1 MKYYRSIIPFLA
13 LLLVGLFQGCIA
25 DKCSLREM
33 DENGEITLILKAPA
47 MDVDASLRQMSASQ
61 ESAVEKLHILVFK
74 TKDNTGSSLSEA
86 EETFAYVAP
95 ISTIRRLSTNDNFY
109 EVRARLR
116 VNDTTN
122 PYRLV
127 LIANHDFDTSILT
140 EGMTKSQLF
149 QNAEMMKAFSTAW
162 ATTAGATIPMWGESN
177 AQIIAKGVKFG
188 DCFDS
193 GSQDKIHLIRSLA
206 RVDVGLNFTGD
217 VTSETPNPT
226 ADTPFKLKSVRVYR
240 YATKFSV
247 PGSQQ
252 NTFRMQGATR
262 DPQPVLPSPLSLS
275 QDTKPFLFE
284 TTSESSSVREIY
296 IPERSKSEALDTR
309 ACLVVGG
316 VFDGSSKE
324 TFYRLD
330 FIKAPKVG
338 SPRDTAE
345 ALDILRNHRYRFNI
359 KKVTGPGNDTP
370 EDALISE
377 PINISFDV
385 VVWDEAEVGEVVYD
399 GQYYL
404 AVDKKDFEFGKDP
417 STQMLTIRT
426 NWPKGYKI
434 VDENGKEY
442 PRSQTAAEG
451 AGQWIF
457 FEAPT
462 GQTFAIDKDQKENI
476 SVLENTTGS
485 IRKIPSGKLFVQAG
499 RIKWPLTVTQLDK
512 VKLDIQLYEKLSK
525 DSPELSAHTI
535 SHLEMKESTS
545 TDDHAKYVAVKYTK
559 GAKLERFPLSN
570 QVEQFHWTLL
580 SDDPAKGEAIY
591 RVEMISGT
599 ALSDDFNITELSRF
613 KASKG
618 SAEATADLNVIYMA
632 YNAIP
637 YRERAMKTNMLLSNE
652 NYVLINIPAE
662 FYIKANAPYKLEV
675 ESIKIEKGSK
685 VTDTKGVVHDWEDNT
700 LVYEALSGQI
710 SGDKITFQPY
720 DWVHP
725 ETYTDSKGVTRSTT
739 PGELFSATVHLKIT
753 ATDPTRFFAEKKFK
767 INLTAGI
774 IQPEANSYI
783 MKSQQRVPILIPC
796 SRINTAADWYQQW
809 EEECEEVVE
818 YRNKLT
824 ASTAN
829 ISNAQRTA
837 YNNDGKCTLPRLEEN
852 DHNIE
857 AKVIWST
864 IVGPNRVAV
873 PTGDFSGI
881 ATLKPVVVDGKNY
894 LMVALNGKNKDDE
907 GNALVGVRRPG
918 EKEFL
923 WSWHIWVV
931 EEYPWKPA
939 GGRSPYPFLNRNLG
953 ARYVYGRRNGTVR
966 IPEVG
971 LAYQFGRKDPFY
983 LDRYRGR
990 ASLLDALDKNR
1001 IYLGDPAFE
1010 AQNMTGQKPVA
1021 YGTGLSYNKLYTM
1034 KQLIQYPYMF
1044 AGHDRNEGY
1053 ILEMGGPNWQFM
1065 NGATLWQGQAIYT
1078 RHDEKAR
1085 INLAVRTIKT
1095 PFDPSPYGWK
1105 VPSVGVYEMGKL
1117 LDIAPSLIP
1126 NNGLIKA
1133 SGNYYEYVIDS
1144 IVHLHTATT
1153 DIGGS
1158 GSSAIFNN
1166 GCFMLKPV
1174 GDDQWK
1180 MTFNTS
1186 AFYPNAP
1193 ATGLPVRSIS
1203 NERETDF
1210 LNYTEE
1216 GFYRSARSGR

>member
-1 MKYYRSIIPFLA
+1 MKYYRSFIPFLA
-13 LLLVGLFQGCIA
+13 FLLVGLFQGCIA
-25 DKCSLREM
+25 DKCNLREM

-47 MDVDASLRQMSASQ
+47 MDVDASLRQMSTSQ
-61 ESAVEKLHILVFK
+61 ESAVEKLQILVFK

-95 ISTIRRLSTNDNFY
+95 ISTIRRVNTSDNFY

-116 VNDTTN
+116 VDDNTN

-127 LIANHDFDTSILT
+127 LIANHDFDTSVLS
-140 EGMTKSQLF
+140 EGMTKAELF
-149 QNAEMMKAFSTAW
+149 ASDAMMKAFSSAW
-162 ATTAGATIPMWGESN
+162 ATTAGATLPMWGESN
-177 AQIIAKGVKFG
+177 KQIIAKGVKFG
-188 DCFDS
+188 DCFNTS
-193 GSQDKIHLIRSLA
+193 SQDKIHLIRSLA
-206 RVDVGLNFTGD
+206 RVDVGLNFSGD

-262 DPQPVLPSPLSLS
+262 EPLPVLPTPANLA
-275 QDTKPFLFE
+275 QDTKPLLFQ
-284 TTSESSSVREIY
+284 TSSESSSVREIY
-296 IPERSKSEALDTR
+296 IPERTKSEALDTR
-309 ACLVVGG
+309 ACIVVGG
-316 VFDGSSKE
+316 LFNGSTKE

-330 FIKAPKVG
+330 FIKAPKVS

-359 KKVTGPGNDTP
+359 KKVMGPGNDTP
-370 EDALISE
+370 EEALISE

-385 VVWDEAEVGEVVYD
+385 VVWDEAEVGEIKYD

-417 STQMLTIRT
+417 ATQSLTIRT
-426 NWPKGYKI
+426 NWPQGYKI

-442 PRSQTAAEG
+442 PRSKAVAEG

-457 FEAPT
+457 FETPA
-462 GQTFAIDKDQKENI
+462 GQTFAIDQDQQENI
-476 SVLENTTGS
+476 SVLENKTGS
-485 IRKIPSGKLFVQAG
+485 TRKIPSGKLFVQAG

-512 VKLDIQLYEKLSK
+512 VKLDIQLYERLSK

-535 SHLEMKESTS
+535 SQLEIKESTS

-559 GAKLERFPLSN
+559 GAKLERYPLSN
-570 QVEQFHWTLL
+570 HAEQFHWTLI
-580 SDDPAKGEAIY
+580 SDESEKGEALY

-599 ALSDDFNITELSRF
+599 ALSEDLNITELSRF
-613 KASKG
+613 KVSKG
-618 SAEATADLNVIYMA
+618 SSEASADLNVIYMQ

-637 YRERAMKTNMLLSNE
+637 YRERTMKTNMLLSNE

-675 ESIKIEKGSK
+675 ESIVVGNGSEIK
-685 VTDTKGVVHDWEDNT
+685 DPKGVVHDWEDNT

-720 DWVHP
+720 DWVHV
-725 ETYTDSKGVTRSTT
+725 EEYTDLKGVTRKTI
-739 PGELFSATVHLKIT
+739 PGKLFSAAVNLKIT
-753 ATDPTRFFAEKKFK
+753 ATDPTRFFPTKKFK

-809 EEECEEVVE
+809 EKEFEEVVE
-818 YRNKLT
+818 YRRKLPK
-824 ASTAN
+824 STNSITKAHYDQYV
-829 ISNAQRTA
+829 AT
-837 YNNDGKCTLPRLEEN
+837 GKSTLPRLEEN

-864 IVGPNRVAV
+864 IIGPNRINA

-881 ATLKPVVVDGKNY
+881 ETLKPVVVDGKNY
-894 LMVALNGKNKDDE
+894 LMVALHGASSDDE

-931 EEYPWKPA
+931 KDYPWKPVGA
-939 GGRSPYPFLNRNLG
+939 RSPMPFLNRNLG
-953 ARYVYGRRNGTVR
+953 ARYVYGRRNREVR

-983 LDRYRGR
+983 LDRYKGR
-990 ASLLDALDKNR
+990 AGLLDPIDKDR

-1010 AQNMTGQKPVA
+1010 AKNMEGQKPVA
-1021 YGTGLSYNKLYTM
+1021 YGGGVLSYNKLYTM
-1034 KQLIQYPYMF
+1034 KQLIQYPYMY
-1044 AGHDRNEGY
+1044 AGHDSNEGY
-1053 ILEMGGPNWQFM
+1053 ILEMAGPNWGFM
-1065 NGATLWQGQAIYT
+1065 NGTTLWQGQAIYT

-1085 INLAVRTIKT
+1085 VNLAVHTLKT

-1117 LDIAPSLIP
+1117 LSIDPSLIS

-1133 SGNYYEYVIDS
+1133 SGNFYEYVTDNR
-1144 IVHLHTATT
+1144 VHLHTATT

-1166 GCFMLKPV
+1166 GCFILKPT
-1174 GDDQWK
+1174 GDQWE
-1180 MTFNTS
+1180 MEFDPS

-1193 ATGLPVRSIS
+1193 ATGLPVRSII
-1203 NERETDF
+1203 NEGETDY
-1210 LNYTEE
+1210 LYYTEE